1 MKGIIVKLSLAL
13 SALAFVST
21 AQADILLEP
30 YLGYQTGTLKMTGST
45 DTKATGLVYGARAG
59 YQSLGLMVGL
69 DYLTG
74 ALKDDD
80 TPSADVTPS
89 DLGIFA
95 GYNFPVMLRVYG
107 VYVLKAE
114 SKSKDSSGTAT
125 LKEGKGIKLG
135 VGFTPLPLVSI
146 NLEYFQNE
154 YDKVDVGGTTYTNLN
169 PKTSGY
175 GLTVSLPL
183 TF

>member
-1 MKGIIVKLSLAL
+1 MKGLIVKLSLAF
-13 SALAFVST
+13 SALAFVSS
-21 AQADILLEP
+21 AHADLLLEP
-30 YLGYQTGTLKMTGST
+30 YLGYSTATLKMTGAEDS
-45 DTKATGLVYGARAG
+45 KSTGLVYGARVG
-59 YQSLGLMVGL
+59 YQMMGLMVGL

-74 ALKDDD
+74 AMKTDAS
-80 TPSADVTPS
+80 PSADVTPS
-89 DLGIFA
+89 DLGIFV

-107 VYVLKAE
+107 VYNLKAE
-114 SKSKDSSGTAT
+114 AKSKSSAGNSD

-154 YDKVDVGGTTYTNLN
+154 YDKVVSGGTTYTTLN
-169 PKTSGY
+169 AKNGGY